1 MSEPS
6 PPGWTDPRAG
16 VVLAIAAVVVL
27 SPLRAAP
34 GESPWP
40 VTLALA
46 GVLGAVALGGW
57 LVLRK
62 TPPPA
67 E

>member
-6 PPGWTDPRAG
+6 PPGRADPRWAVG
-16 VVLAIAAVVVL
+16 LVVVAVLFL

-40 VTLALA
+40 LALA
-46 GVLGAVALGGW
+46 LASVFGAVALGGW

>member
-1 MSEPS
+1 V
-6 PPGWTDPRAG
+6 G
-16 VVLAIAAVVVL
+16 LVVVAVLFL

-40 VTLALA
+40 LALA
-46 GVLGAVALGGW
+46 LASVFGAVALGGW